1 MDIVHQHFED
11 EAREF
16 DQVIQTLIPYYDQM
30 LDALISALPFV
41 STEPIAVLDLGCG
54 TGTVAACVLKAF
66 PRATVTC
73 LDFSARMIELAQA
86 KLSGYANVQYVVQD
100 FQDFAFEQGV
110 DVVLS
115 SLALHHLETDD
126 EKRAFYEKVYRALK
140 PGGCFYNADAVLGS
154 GEALQAAYLAKWKA
168 FMQKRISA
176 EEIERK
182 WMPKYQV
189 EDHPARLLE
198 QLAWLTAIGFS
209 DVDVLWKYYN
219 FAVYGGIK
227 GR

>member
-1 MDIVHQHFED
+1 MDTVHQHFED

-30 LDALISALPFV
+30 LEALVTALPFAP
-41 STEPIAVLDLGCG
+41 TEPIVVLDLGCG

-66 PRATVTC
+66 PQAVVTC
-73 LDFSARMIELAQA
+73 LDFSARMIELAQV
-86 KLSGYANVQYVVQD
+86 KLSSYANGRYVAQD
-100 FQDFAFEQGV
+100 FRDFAFGDQY
-110 DVVLS
+110 DVVVS
-115 SLALHHLETDD
+115 SLALHHLETDA
-126 EKRAFYEKVYRALK
+126 EKRVFYEKVYRALK
-140 PGGCFYNADAVLGS
+140 PGGCFYNADVVLGS
-154 GEALQAAYLAKWKA
+154 GESLQAAYLDKWKA
-168 FMQKRISA
+168 FMRKRISA

-182 WMPKYQV
+182 WLPKYRV

-198 QLAWLTAIGFS
+198 QLAWLAAIGFS

-227 GR
+227 NR